1 MSCLSKLE
9 VNCLFALINK
19 SPGESAAKQIRRGS
33 ASEIQ
38 LFFDFLRTKRRLKK
52 HSGEKLVHKTKNRL
66 LLLKYD
72 HSVSISAPC
81 FCI

>member
-9 VNCLFALINK
+9 VNCLFASMNK
-19 SPGESAAKQIRRGS
+19 SPGESAAEQTRRGVV
-33 ASEIQ
+33 SEIQ
-38 LFFDFLRTKRRLKK
+38 LFFDFFRTKRSLKK
-52 HSGEKLVHKTKNRL
+52 HSGCIRL
-66 LLLKYD
+66 RIVCCLKYD